1 MEKLQKSEHLKLLK
15 LMTIVYVL
23 IVAPLLSTSIR
34 FKYLYFIFNFLII
47 LVGAESG
54 LLSFFLHSDAKN
66 QDSVTLK
73 EYSVTSTVN
82 AATSYM
88 SSADHDYYNKRPVVI
103 IGRKCSPS
111 EKILAGAAAAAE
123 MKKSPSTPSIFFIGE
138 DTPARENEEEEE
150 EEVDGDLMSGQELFQ
165 KAENFIGDF
174 YKQLKMQRE
183 ESWKKLHARLSHQ
196 AF

>member
-1 MEKLQKSEHLKLLK
+1 MEKLQKSDMKLLK
-15 LMTIVYVL
+15 LITIASLL

-54 LLSFFLHSDAKN
+54 LLSFFLHSHTKN

-73 EYSVTSTVN
+73 EYSVN
-82 AATSYM
+82 AASYH
-88 SSADHDYYNKRPVVI
+88 SSAEYYNKPAL
-103 IGRKCSPS
+103 KCSP
-111 EKILAGAAAAAE
+111 EKIVAGAAAVE

-138 DTPARENEEEEE
+138 DIPAE
-150 EEVDGDLMSGQELFQ
+150 EEVDGELTMSGQELFQ

-196 AF
+196 AFN